1 MFRKHQKAMI
11 VMVGVLCMIA
21 FTILPIFLGQTSS
34 NGPAAGS
41 NQVVA
46 RTARG
51 EIREGDLG
59 NMIGRRQLAN
69 EFMVETLVAA
79 MGEEFRRMIASRQ
92 PFGEPTER
100 SVVETHLLA
109 ERAKDLGVVIGD
121 DAINAYLKENTRDQV
136 PADRF
141 RAIVRRLKTTQ
152 PQVFD
157 ALRTE
162 LSAEKLLLMSGVL
175 EVPVSMTTPAQ
186 RWDYYTRLNSRATVE
201 LVPIRAEDFID
212 QIDDPDPKT
221 LQAFFDAH
229 KEQEPVPG
237 SPEPGF
243 KVPVKAAFQY
253 VKASYDRFYDEK
265 SITDEQVAEYYEQF
279 KDREFLYTDLGD
291 SAFDAFD
298 DAESSM
304 PLGGASKAER
314 EDDPLISEADPE
326 VPGEQP
332 DEPMGEP
339 AEEQPEEPPPGEPP
353 AGEAAEPAPDESSD
367 NRSIENL
374 LAFYQPPDDDQPV
387 TDADGDQP
395 VAGDP
400 ALDAP
405 DGQTPLPPA
414 TADGA
419 SDDTGASDDAA
430 KPAGAKTEKLPAGP
444 PPPISD
450 DLLLPRDI
458 RDGPKPKYEPLW
470 KVEEAIRKKLAQQ
483 QADEKIEKALDAVKS
498 RMDRYE
504 RRWNAWSINRRGKE
518 PARPDFAELAAAH
531 SLTDGKTSLVS
542 RYDVAQLDPE
552 LGGSQLGDYAFAD
565 VAIDYLLKYKSAR
578 SEDAERNRYLFW
590 KIDERE
596 AYVPELKEIHDE
608 VVRAWKL
615 IQAREPAKKKAAELV
630 AKAGRAK
637 ESLAELFGEQGG
649 YTVVRPPAFSW
660 LTTTSAGVDSRA
672 IPQISEV
679 EGVEDAGED
688 FMRAVF
694 RLQVGK
700 VGSAMNQPQTVVYVI
715 RVEKLEPPLS
725 TLQQLFIA
733 YPFSLYQT
741 AALAERQQLIQ
752 AWLEQIRREAA
763 LEWVRPPDQR
773 S

>member
-11 VMVGVLCMIA
+11 AMVGVLCMIA
-21 FTILPIFLGQTSS
+21 FTILPIFLDQASS
-34 NGPAAGS
+34 SGPAAGS

-59 NMIGRRQLAN
+59 NMIERRQLAN
-69 EFMVETLVAA
+69 DFMVETLVAA
-79 MGEEFRRMIASRQ
+79 MGEEFRRVFASRR

-109 ERAKDLGVVIGD
+109 QRAKDLGVVIGD
-121 DAINAYLKENTRDQV
+121 DAINAYLKDNTGDKV

-141 RAIVRRLKTTQ
+141 REIVRRLKTTQ

-162 LSAEKLLLMSGVL
+162 LAAEKLLLMSGVL

-221 LQAFFDAH
+221 LRAFFDAH

-253 VKASYDRFYDEK
+253 VKASYDRFYDEQ
-265 SITDEQVAEYYEQF
+265 SVTDEQVAEYYEQF

-298 DAESSM
+298 DPESSM
-304 PLGGASKAER
+304 PLGDAPKAER
-314 EDDPLISEADPE
+314 EDEPLIPEAE
-326 VPGEQP
+326 SGVPGEQP
-332 DEPMGEP
+332 DEPMGEES
-339 AEEQPEEPPPGEPP
+339 AAEQPDEPPPGEQP

-374 LAFYQPPDDDQPV
+374 LAFYQPPDDDQPA
-387 TDADGDQP
+387 TDADADQP
-395 VAGDP
+395 AAGQP
-400 ALDAP
+400 AAEAPDAP
-405 DGQTPLPPA
+405 EGQASPPPA
-414 TADGA
+414 TAAD
-419 SDDTGASDDAA
+419 GASDDAA
-430 KPAGAKTEKLPAGP
+430 KPVGAKTEKLPAGP

-470 KVEEAIRKKLAQQ
+470 KVEEAIRKRLAQQ
-483 QADEKIEKALDAVKS
+483 QADEKIEKALDAVKA

-531 SLTDGKTSLVS
+531 ALTDGKTSLVS
-542 RYDVAQLDPE
+542 RYDVALLDPE

-596 AYVPELKEIHDE
+596 AYVPELKEIQDE

-615 IQAREPAKKKAAELV
+615 IQARDPAKKKAAELV

-637 ESLAELFGEQGG
+637 ESLAELYGEQGG
-649 YTVVRPPAFSW
+649 YTIVRPPAFSW

-715 RVEKLEPPLS
+715 RVEKLDPPLS
-725 TLQQLFIA
+725 TLRQLFIA

>member
-1 MFRKHQKAMI
+1 
-11 VMVGVLCMIA
+11 
-21 FTILPIFLGQTSS
+21 SS
-34 NGPAAGS
+34 SGEARGS

-46 RTARG
+46 RTVRG
-51 EIREGDLG
+51 EIREADLG

-79 MGEEFRRMIASRQ
+79 MGEELRRFIASRQ

-109 ERAKDLGVVIGD
+109 QRAKDLGVVIGD
-121 DAINAYLKENTRDQV
+121 DAINAYLKENTGDRV

-162 LSAEKLLLMSGVL
+162 LAAEKLLLMSGVL

-201 LVPIRAEDFID
+201 LIPIRAEDFID

-221 LQAFFDAH
+221 LRAFFDAH

-237 SPEPGF
+237 SPDPGF

-265 SITDEQVAEYYEQF
+265 SITEEQVAEYYEQF
-279 KDREFLYTDLGD
+279 KDREFLYTDLD
-291 SAFDAFD
+291 YSAFD
-298 DAESSM
+298 DAEIST
-304 PLGGASKAER
+304 PLGEAPKAER
-314 EDDPLISEADPE
+314 EDEPLIPEAETE
-326 VPGEQP
+326 VPGEQR

-339 AEEQPEEPPPGEPP
+339 AEEQPAEPPPSEPR

-367 NRSIENL
+367 NRSIENV
-374 LAFYQPPDDDQPV
+374 LAFYQPPDDDQQV
-387 TDADGDQP
+387 IDANADQP
-395 VAGDP
+395 VAGEP

-405 DGQTPLPPA
+405 GQTPLPPA
-414 TADGA
+414 TAADGA
-419 SDDTGASDDAA
+419 GDDTA

-470 KVEEAIRKKLAQQ
+470 KVEETIRKKLAQQ
-483 QADEKIEKALDAVKS
+483 QADEKIEKALDAVKA

-504 RRWNAWSINRRGKE
+504 RRWTAWSINRRGKE

-565 VAIDYLLKYKSAR
+565 VAIDHLLKYKSAR

-637 ESLAELFGEQGG
+637 ESLAEVYGEQGG
-649 YTVVRPPAFSW
+649 YTIVRPPAFSW
-660 LTTTSAGVDSRA
+660 LTTTSEGVDSRA
-672 IPQISEV
+672 VPQISEV
-679 EGVEDAGED
+679 EEVEDAGED
-688 FMRAVF
+688 FMREVF
-694 RLQVGK
+694 RLQAGK

-725 TLQQLFIA
+725 TLRQLFIA

-741 AALAERQQLIQ
+741 AALAERQELIQ